1 MALDIHKLENG
12 KAGELLF
19 SIDNFAYSKLE
30 PAFEIYKNKTG
41 LYIDPY
47 GDRKLSSGFEA
58 LITSINETATKE
70 NEQLFKEIIQVLNEA
85 ESNNY
90 GVIFVG
96 D

>member
-1 MALDIHKLENG
+1 MALDIHKIENG
-12 KAGELLF
+12 QAGELLF
-19 SIDNFAYSKLE
+19 SIDDLAYSKLE
-30 PAFEIYKNKTG
+30 PAFNLYENKTG

-47 GDRKLSSGFEA
+47 GHKKLSSGFEP
-58 LITSINETATKE
+58 LIKSINEVTTKE
-70 NEQLFKEIIQVLNEA
+70 NEKLFNEIINLLCKA